1 MVGKCQQYIKTVFG
15 ASPNTVYRWKCPTI
29 YWNSIRGPADQYCK
43 CTPAVLQYFSRT
55 AAALLH
61 CCNTALCH
69 RRTPPA
75 LLQYCCSVASVI
87 FLQTYSSTAAV
98 LLQYCSSTAPV
109 LLRKTAS
116 LPQNFWNTTQTLL
129 QRLLQCYGAVAD
141 NAAAVVLQW
150 YCSSTAPVLLESCS
164 SAAPVLLHCCSSAAP
179 VLLQFYSLLLHK

>member
-43 CTPAVLQYFSRT
+43 RTPAVLQYFSRT

-98 LLQYCSSTAPV
+98 LLQCCCSTAPV
-109 LLRKTAS
+109 LFQSCSVKLHPSLSISGILLRH
-116 LPQNFWNTTQTLL
+116 
-129 QRLLQCYGAVAD
+129 
-141 NAAAVVLQW
+141 
-150 YCSSTAPVLLESCS
+150 CSSACS
-164 SAAPVLLHCCSSAAP
+164 SAA
-179 VLLQFYSLLLHK
+179 VLLQTMLLQ